1 MSPVRVPIMTPP
13 RGVKPIE
20 VSTDTPLSTAVIE
33 APLPI

>member
-1 MSPVRVPIMTPP
+1 MSPVHVPHDTLP

-20 VSTDTPLSTAVIE
+20 VSTDKPLSTAVIE